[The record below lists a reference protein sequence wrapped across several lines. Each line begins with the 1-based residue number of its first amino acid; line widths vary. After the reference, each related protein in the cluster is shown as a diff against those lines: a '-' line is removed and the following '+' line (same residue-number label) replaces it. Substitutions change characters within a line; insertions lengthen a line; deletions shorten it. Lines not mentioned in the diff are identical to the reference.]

1 MSTMIDGAVA
11 ALSDKMTGSF
21 DGVAK
26 FVIADEGAIMIDAA
40 GVRAG
45 NDEAEV
51 TLTAD
56 ADTFKAIISGDMNPT
71 NAFMMGKLTVDGDMG
86 MAMALGAVLG

>member
-1 MSTMIDGAVA
+1 MIDGAVA
-11 ALSDKMTGSF
+11 ALSAKMTGSF

-45 NDEAEV
+45 DDEAEV

-56 ADTFKAIISGDMNPT
+56 ADTFKAIISGDLNPT